1 MNLISCIINALSVSR
16 ECSGLECSRECLIVS
31 DGQGQKLQFAI
42 FDFRFKFYLDL

>member
-16 ECSGLECSRECLIVS
+16 ECSGLECLIVS